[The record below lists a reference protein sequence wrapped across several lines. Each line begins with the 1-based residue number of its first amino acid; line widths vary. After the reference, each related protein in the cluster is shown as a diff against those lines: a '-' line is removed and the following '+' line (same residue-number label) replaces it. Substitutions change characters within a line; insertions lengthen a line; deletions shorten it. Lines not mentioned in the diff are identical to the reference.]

1 MQCVPLACPGF
12 GTGWIVPG
20 SVSASSATAAV
31 GARQLALCGS
41 RHVRI
46 MPCACLPLSLCVCR
60 QLPYSRCFSG
70 MLPLG
75 RWGQPPAVQVR
86 GFSPRIDVGHVT
98 HHHHHQRFF
107 FSNHPYQLY
116 AVIFSG
122 WAPRF
127 NAQRWGSVCARV
139 QLSTASPGGSSGPF
153 LAVEARLA
161 MGAQLAQHS
170 RRPRGA
176 SRIFRGQPASRCPDA
191 LPFLLPG
198 GQAFVLEQQQSFP
211 GRGWAG
217 GQFYFS
223 RPSWGPNSRLRRS
236 WTALPESGDL
246 VEAVKAWRGRPC
258 ASSSSRRCESSV
270 EAGGR
275 C

>member
-1 MQCVPLACPGF
+1 M
-12 GTGWIVPG
+12 TK
-20 SVSASSATAAV
+20 
-31 GARQLALCGS
+31 
-41 RHVRI
+41 
-46 MPCACLPLSLCVCR
+46 
-60 QLPYSRCFSG
+60 
-70 MLPLG
+70 
-75 RWGQPPAVQVR
+75 
-86 GFSPRIDVGHVT
+86 
-98 HHHHHQRFF
+98 
-107 FSNHPYQLY
+107 NHPYQLY
-116 AVIFSG
+116 AVIFPG

-176 SRIFRGQPASRCPDA
+176 SRIFRGQPASRCPNA

-211 GRGWAG
+211 GRGRAG